1 MNETKHNTNQ
11 QLQPGSPNFVTR
23 RHFIQTAAALSSLAG
38 ATASAAAADDT
49 AKDKSRTALN
59 QPLGEDYVVVTQV
72 PDKTYFIHDPAM
84 AMLPNG
90 CLVVAAPVWPR
101 SPEFIALSNALEG
114 RSAAEVPVQKE
125 RKFSIVVSRSKDGGK
140 TWTRVYEKPPGWG
153 EVALYV
159 HEGRLYMFRIMSSS
173 IFVSASDD
181 EGTSWTEPVEV
192 IKSDWKPKLF
202 GIQTGMVVLDGW
214 LYWAVGGGMTDM
226 GVVACELK
234 KGLLNPEA
242 WVESKRV
249 AVPIPKEV
257 MSGAYS
263 DGWDAGCLEGNVVH
277 VGGKL
282 LVIARMVI
290 NRYGTSNM
298 AAVFELTREG
308 RTLTLIFRQLYPLP
322 GGQFKFHILWDER
335 SRLFWMAS
343 NFPTNSW
350 GLYHD
355 PAVKLPVT
363 RLSGSLREDPPVCDS
378 LPCVGYPQLSRSLR
392 EDRRLLMLSYSLDAL
407 NWLPACCIAKAE
419 KMTQSFM
426 YPSMVIDGDDIALIS
441 RTARDSND
449 FHDADLVTFHR
460 VRNFRSLAMDIHP
473 KL

>member
-1 MNETKHNTNQ
+1 M
-11 QLQPGSPNFVTR
+11 
-23 RHFIQTAAALSSLAG
+23 
-38 ATASAAAADDT
+38 
-49 AKDKSRTALN
+49 
-59 QPLGEDYVVVTQV
+59 VTQV

-84 AMLPNG
+84 TMLPNG
-90 CLVVAAPVWPR
+90 CLVVATPVWPR
-101 SPEFIALSNALEG
+101 SPEFIALSKALEG
-114 RSAAEVPVQKE
+114 RAPLQFQFRRTESFPSSSRATRMEGRRGPRSA
-125 RKFSIVVSRSKDGGK
+125 RSRGAAIL
-140 TWTRVYEKPPGWG
+140 
-153 EVALYV
+153 ALYV
-159 HEGRLYMFRIMSSS
+159 HEGRLYMFMIRSFS
-173 IFVSASDD
+173 IFVSASDN

-192 IKSDWKPKLF
+192 IKSDWKPKPF

-214 LYWAVGGGMTDM
+214 LYWAVGGGMIDM

-242 WVESKRV
+242 WVESKTV

-322 GGQFKFHILWDER
+322 GGQFKFHILWDEH

-350 GLYHD
+350 GLYND
-355 PAVKLPVT
+355 PAVKLPTPTSRV
-363 RLSGSLREDPPVCDS
+363 
-378 LPCVGYPQLSRSLR
+378 PC
-392 EDRRLLMLSYSLDAL
+392 
-407 NWLPACCIAKAE
+407 AK
-419 KMTQSFM
+419 
-426 YPSMVIDGDDIALIS
+426 IDGC
-441 RTARDSND
+441 
-449 FHDADLVTFHR
+449 
-460 VRNFRSLAMDIHP
+460 
-473 KL
+473 